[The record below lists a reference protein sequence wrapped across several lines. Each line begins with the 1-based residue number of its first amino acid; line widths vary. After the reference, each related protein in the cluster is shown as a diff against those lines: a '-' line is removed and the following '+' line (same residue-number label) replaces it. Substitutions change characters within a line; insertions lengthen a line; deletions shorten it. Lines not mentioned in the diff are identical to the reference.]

1 MRNKSVATLVGM
13 SALALYSSMAVGSK
27 YNFPEPQSVIAQDIY
42 DQHIVLLW
50 VCLAIF
56 IGVFGVMFY
65 SVLKHRKS
73 LGYKAANF
81 HHSTTVEVIWTV
93 IPCVILI
100 AMALPAT
107 KTVIAMKDTSSPDM
121 TIKATG
127 YQWMWGYD
135 YLQGEGEG
143 ISFFSKLSTPRA
155 QLENREPKGE
165 NYLLEVD
172 NNLVVPVGKKVR
184 IILTA
189 NDVLHAWWVP
199 ALGVK
204 QDAIP
209 GFIRDT
215 WFTADNPGIYRGQCA
230 ELCGKDHGYMPIVVE
245 VLDEESYA
253 KWAAEK
259 LAGTSSNA
267 VSLAAVSTEVASGA
281 DQTVEAV
288 EENSDNN

>member
-1 MRNKSVATLVGM
+1 MWGKNMRSKSVVALTGVF
-13 SALALYSSMAVGSK
+13 ALALYSSMAIGSK
-27 YNFPEPQSVIAQDIY
+27 YNLPEPQSVIAKDIY
-42 DQHIVLLW
+42 DQHIVLMW
-50 VCLAIF
+50 ICLVIF

-65 SVLKHRKS
+65 SILKHRKS

-81 HHSTTVEVIWTV
+81 HHSTAVEVIWTV
-93 IPCVILI
+93 IPCIILVV
-100 AMALPAT
+100 MALPAT
-107 KTVIAMKDTSSPDM
+107 KTVIAMKDTSNPDM

-143 ISFFSKLSTPRA
+143 ISFFSKLSTPKS
-155 QLENREPKGE
+155 QVENKEPKGE

-172 NNLVVPVGKKVR
+172 NRVVVPVGKRIR

-189 NDVLHAWWVP
+189 NDVIHAWWVP

-215 WFTADNPGIYRGQCA
+215 WFTADKPGIYRGQCA

-245 VLDEESYA
+245 VLEADEYA
-253 KWAAEK
+253 KWVAAQTK
-259 LAGTSSNA
+259 NSAVKTSMH
-267 VSLAAVSTEVASGA
+267 VTK
-281 DQTVEAV
+281 
-288 EENSDNN
+288 